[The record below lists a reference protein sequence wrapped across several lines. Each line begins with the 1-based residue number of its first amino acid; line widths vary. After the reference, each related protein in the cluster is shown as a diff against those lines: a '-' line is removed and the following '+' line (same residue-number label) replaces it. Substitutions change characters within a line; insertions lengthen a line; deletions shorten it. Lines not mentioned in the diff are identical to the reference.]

1 VQERF
6 YQKRSTETGAPNP
19 EARWWISLY
28 GIWLMPLGLM
38 ISAWTSY
45 AYLPWIAPLV
55 SQYLDLLLSVFACVF
70 GAETE
75 RIFRSASLAWD
86 LGKLSEKRLCLIES
100 HIRLFDTNSFFC
112 IINAILTYVVDGYG
126 HYASSALAGVVFVR
140 NIVGAIFPLCKPQ
153 LLVPA
158 GEPNSTV

>member
-1 VQERF
+1 
-6 YQKRSTETGAPNP
+6 
-19 EARWWISLY
+19 
-28 GIWLMPLGLM
+28 MPLGLM

-45 AYLPWIAPLV
+45 ANLPWIAPLV
-55 SQYLDLLLSVFACVF
+55 SHRLDPLLSVSACVLR
-70 GAETE
+70 AESSE

-86 LGKLSEKRLCLIES
+86 LGKLSEKRLCLIDS
-100 HIRLFDTNSFFC
+100 HTRLFHSNSFFC

-158 GEPNSTV
+158 GEPTSTV